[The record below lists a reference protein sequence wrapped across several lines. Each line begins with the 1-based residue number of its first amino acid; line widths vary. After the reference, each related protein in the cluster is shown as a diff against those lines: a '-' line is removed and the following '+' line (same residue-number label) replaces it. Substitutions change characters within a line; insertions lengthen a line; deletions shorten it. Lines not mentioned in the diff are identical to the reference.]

1 MIPRKTIAAI
11 GGKGYRRGARQRAGN
26 AILVASSLD
35 LRRSFEFRWMQLMR
49 HESIE
54 TTLRY
59 YVGRNAA
66 TTADALY
73 RAIGAAACISPAAP
87 F

>member
-11 GGKGYRRGARQRAGN
+11 GGKGYPRGARQRAGN
-26 AILVASSLD
+26 AILVASALD
-35 LRRSFEFRWMQLMR
+35 LRRSVGFRWMQLMR

-54 TTLRY
+54 RTLWY
-59 YVGRNAA
+59 YVDRNAE
-66 TTADALY
+66 TTAEALY
-73 RAIGAAACISPAAP
+73 QAVGATACVSRAAL